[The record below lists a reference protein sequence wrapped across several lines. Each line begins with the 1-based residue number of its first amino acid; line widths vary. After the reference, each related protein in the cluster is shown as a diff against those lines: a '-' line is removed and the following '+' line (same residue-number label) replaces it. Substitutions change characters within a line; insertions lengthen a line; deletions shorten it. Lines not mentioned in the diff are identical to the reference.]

1 MIAEQTENGEPST
14 TSQSKMLINQLQEIT
29 GIQDQQVLYKALKAS
44 HGDVGHAVGLLTS
57 QSVEVQD
64 PGEPQESATPGLP
77 KDELQA
83 AIELSLQ
90 ESHKAQ
96 EEERELHR
104 ALEASTEEN
113 AARMKRKRCEA
124 QSETCSPADWIRQDD
139 WPVGIRNVGNTCWFS
154 AVIQSLFH
162 LPVFKRLVLNYHL
175 SERIL
180 EKCKSHADKRNIAF
194 MQELR
199 CLFAL
204 MVGSTRRF
212 VDPSAAV
219 ELLRDAFRTSEAQQ
233 DVSEFTHKLLDWL
246 EDAFQLAA
254 NGTSAEDKQHN
265 PMVRLFYGTFVT
277 ERKCDG
283 KTLYNIEQFGQY
295 PLQVNGFNNLDECL
309 EGAMVEK
316 EIEPLHS
323 DHSVTSG
330 RERWFKKLPPVLTF
344 ELSRF
349 EFNTQLGRPEKI
361 HKKLEFPQIIYMD
374 RYLHKNLER
383 TNERRGEVKR
393 HKEQLAALQQK
404 LECYKNFGSGPVK
417 YPLADMLQFVL
428 DFPRSDARDSSEPG
442 EADLP
447 DGLACGVSNCQRTP
461 IYKPFTQCRLPI
473 DCPPHPAP
481 HSITEEELHFVK
493 TCLQRWRMEVENDIN
508 ELKATIEKVTQTL
521 EGIYSDN
528 SLCQVPYRLHA
539 VLVHE
544 GQASAGHYWAY
555 IYDHA
560 NQRWM
565 KYNDVSITESTW
577 EELERDSFGGM
588 TNASAYCLMYID
600 DRLPH
605 LITEDTDNET
615 GQVLHGMDSLPS
627 ILRRYVQEDN
637 RWFQQELSEWE
648 EQYCQTATPQEES
661 ADPASSSLENVQQ
674 IPVEPAPQTPKEP
687 EDPGEKPEEEES
699 AITPACESPGRQ
711 GAEDASATAVTD
723 TPEPSRRLNSDQ
735 EKLHSQIPNLDAEL
749 SDQPP
754 SDRVVQKEVAEVT
767 AVTPEGDD
775 QSKASR
781 EISNQGD
788 VQGGEEEEGE
798 EQQEEPVRQRQPEN
812 EVSEVEIPNVGRIM
826 VRADADGYNEE
837 MMLTP
842 AMQGVILAI
851 AKARQI
857 FDKEGPEAGLIK
869 AFHEEYSRLFELSQE
884 KTTPQ
889 DDARLQHAL
898 VYFFQNRAPKRIIE
912 RTLLEQFTD
921 RNLSFDERAISIMRE
936 ARSKLRLIKPEDM
949 DMDEYLE
956 WHDDYRLFRT
966 VFVHLLTGLE
976 HYQHGKMQEALNYLS
991 HAYETNNTL
1000 IIKGEK
1006 RGMERSLIAVYRRK
1020 CLMALNESASRLFR
1034 SGEEGKVEEGVG
1046 IMEESVI
1053 PCLHLMSRD
1062 TAVSQEDR
1070 DAMESIRS
1078 HWCCC
1083 LGQDM
1088 DASLQVKLGEL
1099 LPRVLD
1105 GSAETVVLKDPPKVH
1120 VNQAHD
1126 LCSRLAAVMESI
1138 HNAAIKAPRQ
1148 TGAMSS
1154 ELNVPVGSPAP
1165 GVPGE
1170 PALDTG
1176 GMDYRDWVRRSYLE
1190 LVNSNHHSV
1199 QALSWRKLYLSRA
1212 KLKASSRTSALLS
1225 GFAMV
1230 AMVEVELKVDY
1241 NYPRELIIAFSV
1253 CTTVLVAVHLFA
1265 LLISTCILPNVEAVS
1280 NIHNLNSVSE
1290 SPHERMHHYIELAWG
1305 FSTALG
1311 ILLFLAEVVLLC
1323 WVKFLPVD
1331 SSGEE
1336 TKTPATPTPPT
1347 TTAAPRSDSGWH
1359 AALASTIIMV
1369 PVAVI
1374 FVVFAVHFYR
1384 TLVRHKTERHHQE
1397 IEELHK
1403 IKVQLDGQERGLQNV

>member
-1 MIAEQTENGEPST
+1 MRAEQSENGENST
-14 TSQSKMLINQLQEIT
+14 NSLKMLMEQLKEIT

-44 HGDVGHAVGLLTS
+44 QGDVGHAVGLLTT
-57 QSVEVQD
+57 QTVEVQD
-64 PGEPQESATPGLP
+64 SAEPQESGTSAETWDKQRGLP
-77 KDELQA
+77 KDELQT

-90 ESHKAQ
+90 ESHNAEQ
-96 EEERELHR
+96 EEREFNR
-104 ALEASTEEN
+104 ALEASAEEN

-124 QSETCSPADWIRQDD
+124 QSEMCSPADWIRQDD

-162 LPVFKRLVLNYHL
+162 LPVFRRLVLNYHL

-233 DVSEFTHKLLDWL
+233 DVSEFSHKLLDWL

-254 NGTSAEDKQHN
+254 NGKNAEDKQQN
-265 PMVRLFYGTFVT
+265 PMVQLFYGTFVT
-277 ERKCDG
+277 ERRHEG

-316 EIEPLHS
+316 EIESLHS
-323 DHSVTSG
+323 DHAVTSG

-361 HKKLEFPQIIYMD
+361 HKKLEFPQIVYMD
-374 RYLHKNLER
+374 RYLHKNIER
-383 TNERRGEVKR
+383 TNERRGEVKKL
-393 HKEQLAALQQK
+393 KEQLATLQQK
-404 LECYKNFGSGPVK
+404 LECYKNYGSGPMK

-428 DFPRSDARDSSEPG
+428 EFATTKPTSVSPAEDPRLTTSSPPTVSHPLSDAIAKDSSEPG
-442 EADLP
+442 DKDSSDSLVSS
-447 DGLACGVSNCQRTP
+447 VSNCQQTP
-461 IYKPFTQCRLPI
+461 IYKPFTQCKHPT

-481 HSITEEELHFVK
+481 HSATEEELHFVK
-493 TCLQRWRMEVENDIN
+493 TCLRRWRTEVEHDIN
-508 ELKATIEKVTQTL
+508 ELKTSIDKLTQTL
-521 EGIYSDN
+521 EGMYSDN

-565 KYNDVSITESTW
+565 KYNDVSITESSW

-600 DRLPH
+600 DRLPQ
-605 LITEDTDNET
+605 LITEDTDDET
-615 GQVLHGMDSLPS
+615 GQVLHGMDSLPAA
-627 ILRRYVQEDN
+627 LRRYVQEDN

-648 EQYCQTATPQEES
+648 EQFCQTATPQEES
-661 ADPASSSLENVQQ
+661 ATPVEPPSSSVENTELT
-674 IPVEPAPQTPKEP
+674 PVEPAPQSGPSTE
-687 EDPGEKPEEEES
+687 EVEQGATSEARSGSEEEKTADCEPRETPEAAEES
-699 AITPACESPGRQ
+699 EIVPPS
-711 GAEDASATAVTD
+711 ASHGCQADPTD
-723 TPEPSRRLNSDQ
+723 TPTGSVTLEPSPDPAGLQSQTSGSDADLCNQAEACVHGEILGPNSEAND
-735 EKLHSQIPNLDAEL
+735 EPGASGE
-749 SDQPP
+749 
-754 SDRVVQKEVAEVT
+754 
-767 AVTPEGDD
+767 TPGPGADPGNVE
-775 QSKASR
+775 Q
-781 EISNQGD
+781 Q
-788 VQGGEEEEGE
+788 Q
-798 EQQEEPVRQRQPEN
+798 EQQEAPARQRQAEN

-851 AKARQI
+851 AKARQT

-869 AFHEEYSRLFELSQE
+869 AFHEEYSRLYELSQE
-884 KTTPQ
+884 EITPQ
-889 DDARLQHAL
+889 EDARLQHAL
-898 VYFFQNRAPKRIIE
+898 VYFFQNKAPKRVIE

-936 ARSKLRLIKPEDM
+936 ARAKLRLIKPEDM
-949 DMDEYLE
+949 DMEEYMQ
-956 WHDDYRLFRT
+956 WHDDYRDFRT
-966 VFVHLLTGLE
+966 VFVYLLTGLE
-976 HYQHGKMQEALNYLS
+976 HYQHGKMREALNYLA
-991 HAYETNNTL
+991 HAYETNAAL
-1000 IIKGEK
+1000 LGKGEK
-1006 RGMERSLIAVYRRK
+1006 RGVNKALIAVYRRK
-1020 CLMALNESASRLFR
+1020 CLTALNDSASRLFC
-1034 SGEEGKVEEGVG
+1034 SGEEGKVEEGLS
-1046 IMEESVI
+1046 IMDEAVI

-1062 TAVSQEDR
+1062 SALSQEDR
-1070 DAMESIRS
+1070 DAMENIRS

-1088 DASLQVKLGEL
+1088 DDSLQVKLGEL

-1105 GSAETVVLKDPPKVH
+1105 GSSGTVVLKDPPKVH

-1138 HNAAIKAPRQ
+1138 HN
-1148 TGAMSS
+1148 
-1154 ELNVPVGSPAP
+1154 
-1165 GVPGE
+1165 
-1170 PALDTG
+1170 
-1176 GMDYRDWVRRSYLE
+1176 
-1190 LVNSNHHSV
+1190 
-1199 QALSWRKLYLSRA
+1199 
-1212 KLKASSRTSALLS
+1212 
-1225 GFAMV
+1225 
-1230 AMVEVELKVDY
+1230 
-1241 NYPRELIIAFSV
+1241 
-1253 CTTVLVAVHLFA
+1253 TTVV
-1265 LLISTCILPNVEAVS
+1265 T
-1280 NIHNLNSVSE
+1280 
-1290 SPHERMHHYIELAWG
+1290 
-1305 FSTALG
+1305 
-1311 ILLFLAEVVLLC
+1311 
-1323 WVKFLPVD
+1323 
-1331 SSGEE
+1331 
-1336 TKTPATPTPPT
+1336 
-1347 TTAAPRSDSGWH
+1347 
-1359 AALASTIIMV
+1359 
-1369 PVAVI
+1369 
-1374 FVVFAVHFYR
+1374 
-1384 TLVRHKTERHHQE
+1384 
-1397 IEELHK
+1397 
-1403 IKVQLDGQERGLQNV
+1403 VQ

>member
-1 MIAEQTENGEPST
+1 MRGEQAENGENST
-14 TSQSKMLINQLQEIT
+14 NSSEMLINQLKEIT
-29 GIQDQQVLYKALKAS
+29 GIQDPQVLYRAMNAS
-44 HGDVGHAVGLLTS
+44 QGDIGHAVGLLTT
-57 QSVEVQD
+57 QPAEVQD
-64 PGEPQESATPGLP
+64 PGEPQELETSGEAWEGQKGLP
-77 KDELQA
+77 KDELQT

-90 ESHKAQ
+90 ESHNAQ
-96 EEERELHR
+96 EEEREFNR
-104 ALEASTEEN
+104 ALEASAEEN

-162 LPVFKRLVLNYHL
+162 LPVFRRLVLNYHL
-175 SERIL
+175 SERLL
-180 EKCKSHADKRNIAF
+180 EKCKSHSDKRNIAF

-233 DVSEFTHKLLDWL
+233 DVSEFSHKLLDWL

-254 NGTSAEDKQHN
+254 NGSNAEDKQQN
-265 PMVRLFYGTFVT
+265 PMVQLFYGTFVT
-277 ERKCDG
+277 ERRHEG
-283 KTLYNIEQFGQY
+283 KTLCNIEQFGQY

-316 EIEPLHS
+316 EIESLHS

-330 RERWFKKLPPVLTF
+330 RERWFKTLPPVLTF

-361 HKKLEFPQIIYMD
+361 HKKLEFPQIVYMD
-374 RYLHKNLER
+374 RYLHKNIEQ
-383 TNERRGEVKR
+383 THERRGEVKKL
-393 HKEQLAALQQK
+393 KEQLAALQQK
-404 LECYKNFGSGPVK
+404 LECYKNYGSGPTK

-428 DFPRSDARDSSEPG
+428 EFATTKPTSVSPAEDLRPTSPSPTPASHPLSDPTSKDNSETGDTDSPE
-442 EADLP
+442 
-447 DGLACGVSNCQRTP
+447 GLVAGVSSCQRTP

-493 TCLQRWRMEVENDIN
+493 TCLQRWRTEVENDIN
-508 ELKATIEKVTQTL
+508 ELKASIDRLSQTL
-521 EGIYSDN
+521 EVMYSDN
-528 SLCQVPYRLHA
+528 TLCQVPYRLHA

-565 KYNDVSITESTW
+565 KYNDVSITESSW

-600 DRLPH
+600 DRLPN
-605 LITEDTDNET
+605 LITDDTDDET

-627 ILRRYVQEDN
+627 ILRRYVHEDN

-648 EQYCQTATPQEES
+648 EQFCQAATPQGES
-661 ADPASSSLENVQQ
+661 TASAEPPNPSPDDAHQTE
-674 IPVEPAPQTPKEP
+674 VEPAPQSGPSTEELNQGASSEPQPDTEAEKDPEPDPREDSELTPPPPQSPGCQPDDGSSAAVTDILVPSQSSTSAEKEFQSQA
-687 EDPGEKPEEEES
+687 PEEEL
-699 AITPACESPGRQ
+699 GDQ
-711 GAEDASATAVTD
+711 
-723 TPEPSRRLNSDQ
+723 EPSDVRAKEDDDAQVAGLGPQAEGEPEASGEAPEQ
-735 EKLHSQIPNLDAEL
+735 EAKQEDEE
-749 SDQPP
+749 QR
-754 SDRVVQKEVAEVT
+754 RVVPT
-767 AVTPEGDD
+767 
-775 QSKASR
+775 
-781 EISNQGD
+781 
-788 VQGGEEEEGE
+788 
-798 EQQEEPVRQRQPEN
+798 RQRQTEN

-851 AKARQI
+851 AKARQV

-869 AFHEEYSRLFELSQE
+869 AFHEEYSRLYELSKEETTLQE
-884 KTTPQ
+884 
-889 DDARLQHAL
+889 DARLQHSL
-898 VYFFQNRAPKRIIE
+898 VYFFQNKAPNRIIE

-949 DMDEYLE
+949 DMDEYLQ

-966 VFVHLLTGLE
+966 VFVYLLTGLE
-976 HYQHGKMQEALNYLS
+976 HYQHGKMREALIYLA
-991 HAYETNNTL
+991 HAYETNTTL
-1000 IIKGEK
+1000 LKNGEK
-1006 RGMERSLIAVYRRK
+1006 RGVDKSVIAGYRRR
-1020 CLMALNESASRLFR
+1020 CLTALNESASRLFC
-1034 SGEEGKVEEGVG
+1034 SGEETNVEEGVA
-1046 IMEESVI
+1046 IMDEAVI

-1062 TAVSQEDR
+1062 STLSQEDR

-1088 DASLQVKLGEL
+1088 DDSLQVKLGEF

-1120 VNQAHD
+1120 VNQAHHD

-1138 HNAAIKAPRQ
+1138 HN
-1148 TGAMSS
+1148 
-1154 ELNVPVGSPAP
+1154 
-1165 GVPGE
+1165 
-1170 PALDTG
+1170 
-1176 GMDYRDWVRRSYLE
+1176 
-1190 LVNSNHHSV
+1190 
-1199 QALSWRKLYLSRA
+1199 
-1212 KLKASSRTSALLS
+1212 TSI
-1225 GFAMV
+1225 V
-1230 AMVEVELKVDY
+1230 
-1241 NYPRELIIAFSV
+1241 
-1253 CTTVLVAVHLFA
+1253 TV
-1265 LLISTCILPNVEAVS
+1265 
-1280 NIHNLNSVSE
+1280 
-1290 SPHERMHHYIELAWG
+1290 
-1305 FSTALG
+1305 
-1311 ILLFLAEVVLLC
+1311 
-1323 WVKFLPVD
+1323 K
-1331 SSGEE
+1331 
-1336 TKTPATPTPPT
+1336 
-1347 TTAAPRSDSGWH
+1347 
-1359 AALASTIIMV
+1359 
-1369 PVAVI
+1369 
-1374 FVVFAVHFYR
+1374 
-1384 TLVRHKTERHHQE
+1384 
-1397 IEELHK
+1397 
-1403 IKVQLDGQERGLQNV
+1403 